1 MSSLTGQLTFTRSRF
16 TRAVIRLEESGH
28 ARPAVRT
35 DVGMEL

>member
-1 MSSLTGQLTFTRSRF
+1 MSSLTGQLTF

-28 ARPAVRT
+28 VRPAVRT